1 MRRPRPI
8 GNNARAM
15 PSTRTLVLVASAVTL
30 VVGGTAR
37 LLPYLPGDVA
47 VAHFFQAAS
56 PGTAWVAP
64 MVSTA
69 TAPAKFVL
77 MAIALLGAWRL
88 AGLRAVAVVAV
99 AIALEQTFGESSKLL
114 FGRPRPSREL
124 VAVMGNPT
132 GLSFPSTFMTLYSV
146 TIGALFILAWRM
158 KASALR
164 TGVLVATGAVIV
176 LAAAARI
183 VPGAHWPSDAFGT
196 PAILLSWLAVAFSAA
211 GTERH

>member
-1 MRRPRPI
+1 MT
-8 GNNARAM
+8 
-15 PSTRTLVLVASAVTL
+15 STRTFVLVAAVVTL

-47 VAHFFQAAS
+47 VARAFQAVS

-88 AGLRAVAVVAV
+88 AGLRAVAIVAV

-146 TIGALFILAWRM
+146 TIGALFVLAWRM
-158 KASALR
+158 KPSGLR
-164 TGVLVATGAVIV
+164 TAVLIATGVALVV
-176 LAAAARI
+176 AAAARI

-211 GTERH
+211 GTERR